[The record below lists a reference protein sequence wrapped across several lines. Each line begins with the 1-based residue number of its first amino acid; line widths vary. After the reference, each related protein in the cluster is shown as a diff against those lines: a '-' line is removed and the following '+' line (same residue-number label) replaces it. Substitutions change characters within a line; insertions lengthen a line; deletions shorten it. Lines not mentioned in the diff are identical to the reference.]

1 MVLENGDILLAFSF
15 GSTSVYR
22 SVATLRCRF
31 NGETLSIAQVGTPLE
46 LKAGRGLLEP
56 SLTRFGD
63 RFYLTLRAE
72 DGRGYLAVSQDGL
85 HWNRKETWKWED
97 GQPLDLSSTQQHW
110 LTHGEELF
118 LVYTRKAME
127 NQNVIRW
134 RAPLW
139 MARVNLEQHRL
150 IRSSEQVVFPM
161 IGDGVSQPD
170 EVALMGNFHINPVSK
185 NESWVTVGEWLPRKD
200 ARGNLLLARLRWP
213 AK

>member
-1 MVLENGDILLAFSF
+1 
-15 GSTSVYR
+15 
-22 SVATLRCRF
+22 
-31 NGETLSIAQVGTPLE
+31 
-46 LKAGRGLLEP
+46 
-56 SLTRFGD
+56 
-63 RFYLTLRAE
+63 
-72 DGRGYLAVSQDGL
+72 
-85 HWNRKETWKWED
+85 
-97 GQPLDLSSTQQHW
+97 
-110 LTHGEELF
+110 
-118 LVYTRKAME
+118 ME

>member
-1 MVLENGDILLAFSF
+1 MA
-15 GSTSVYR
+15 
-22 SVATLRCRF
+22 
-31 NGETLSIAQVGTPLE
+31 ETLFMTTQAIDGSDTFRPVHSWSSRDQ
-46 LKAGRGLLEP
+46 GRGLLEP

-118 LVYTRKAME
+118 LVYTRKAIE

-161 IGDGVSQPD
+161 IGDGISQPD
-170 EVALMGNFHINPVSK
+170 EVALMGNFHITLVSK

-213 AK
+213 AN

>member
-72 DGRGYLAVSQDGL
+72 DGRGYLAVSHDGL

>member
-1 MVLENGDILLAFSF
+1 M
-15 GSTSVYR
+15 
-22 SVATLRCRF
+22 RCRF

-161 IGDGVSQPD
+161 IGDGMGQPD
-170 EVALMGNFHINPVSK
+170 EVALMGNFHITPVSK

-213 AK
+213 AN

>member
-1 MVLENGDILLAFSF
+1 
-15 GSTSVYR
+15 
-22 SVATLRCRF
+22 
-31 NGETLSIAQVGTPLE
+31 
-46 LKAGRGLLEP
+46 
-56 SLTRFGD
+56 
-63 RFYLTLRAE
+63 
-72 DGRGYLAVSQDGL
+72 
-85 HWNRKETWKWED
+85 
-97 GQPLDLSSTQQHW
+97 

-161 IGDGVSQPD
+161 IGDGMGQPD
-170 EVALMGNFHINPVSK
+170 EVALMGNFHITPVSK

>member
-1 MVLENGDILLAFSF
+1 MQN
-15 GSTSVYR
+15 
-22 SVATLRCRF
+22 
-31 NGETLSIAQVGTPLE
+31 
-46 LKAGRGLLEP
+46 
-56 SLTRFGD
+56 
-63 RFYLTLRAE
+63 
-72 DGRGYLAVSQDGL
+72 
-85 HWNRKETWKWED
+85 WED

>member
-1 MVLENGDILLAFSF
+1 MGGWPTTGSF
-15 GSTSVYR
+15 G
-22 SVATLRCRF
+22 
-31 NGETLSIAQVGTPLE
+31 
-46 LKAGRGLLEP
+46 
-56 SLTRFGD
+56 
-63 RFYLTLRAE
+63 
-72 DGRGYLAVSQDGL
+72 
-85 HWNRKETWKWED
+85 
-97 GQPLDLSSTQQHW
+97 TQQHW